1 MKTIA
6 IANQKGG
13 TGKTTTTYNLG
24 IALTQQGYR
33 VLMVDFDPQGNLS
46 CYCGIPPEKDLDQT
60 ITELLMKTSCEKPIG
75 NRECVYQTGRKE
87 AAARVDFI
95 PSNLRLAGFELAMGT
110 MMCREVLLKAC
121 LEQYNNQYDYCLIDC
136 SPSVGLLLTNALTA
150 ANEII
155 IPMQAQPFSVVGMSQ
170 LTSSIANVQRMRD
183 LLTAVKNERLYP
195 IIYVTAL
202 YGLRRSE
209 VLGLKWDSINFA
221 MQTLTIRHT
230 VARVTKVV
238 EKNKT
243 KNASSFR
250 SFPLT
255 DDAVRLFKILLQQEQ
270 YYRNHFG
277 KDYIIMEVSILLMQQ
292 IAQLFIVLLM
302 GYVVVKAGLLKA
314 SDSKIL
320 SVVFVYLVMPCV
332 VLNAFQID
340 DTPQIRTGLLYS
352 MGIAVGMHVVFL
364 VLNAIFKRPLKL
376 DVVEQVNIIYSN
388 AAALVIPLVQ
398 ALLGEEYVVYSCA
411 FVIVQLILLWTHASA
426 CLQEGA
432 KLEWKKILTN
442 VNLIAIVAGALLYL
456 LHISLPTPIV
466 STLSSVGAMIGPMGM
481 LLAGM
486 AIAEVPLKKVFCTPR
501 NYLPVAL
508 RLIVVPIIVLLLL
521 RVFHASDW
529 IADGKAILMTVYL
542 SAITP
547 SCATVTSMAQLYNR
561 DAAHS
566 SALYV
571 LSTLLSIMTMPL
583 MIGLFD
589 MLV

>member
-1 MKTIA
+1 
-6 IANQKGG
+6 
-13 TGKTTTTYNLG
+13 
-24 IALTQQGYR
+24 
-33 VLMVDFDPQGNLS
+33 
-46 CYCGIPPEKDLDQT
+46 
-60 ITELLMKTSCEKPIG
+60 
-75 NRECVYQTGRKE
+75 
-87 AAARVDFI
+87 
-95 PSNLRLAGFELAMGT
+95 
-110 MMCREVLLKAC
+110 
-121 LEQYNNQYDYCLIDC
+121 
-136 SPSVGLLLTNALTA
+136 
-150 ANEII
+150 
-155 IPMQAQPFSVVGMSQ
+155 
-170 LTSSIANVQRMRD
+170 
-183 LLTAVKNERLYP
+183 
-195 IIYVTAL
+195 
-202 YGLRRSE
+202 
-209 VLGLKWDSINFA
+209 
-221 MQTLTIRHT
+221 
-230 VARVTKVV
+230 
-238 EKNKT
+238 
-243 KNASSFR
+243 
-250 SFPLT
+250 
-255 DDAVRLFKILLQQEQ
+255 
-270 YYRNHFG
+270 
-277 KDYIIMEVSILLMQQ
+277 MEVSLLLMQQ

-314 SDSKIL
+314 SDSKVL

-364 VLNAIFKRPLKL
+364 ALDAAFHKQLKM
-376 DVVEQVNIIYSN
+376 DAVERVNVIYSN

-398 ALLGEEYVVYSCA
+398 ALLGSKYVVYSCA

-426 CLQEGA
+426 CLQGNT

-442 VNLIAIVAGALLYL
+442 INLIAIVVGALLYL
-456 LHISLPTPIV
+456 LHIALPTPIV
-466 STLSSVGAMIGPMGM
+466 STLSSVGNMIGPMGM

-486 AIAEVPLKKVFCTPR
+486 SIAEVPLKKVFCTVR
-501 NYLPVAL
+501 NYLPVAF

-571 LSTLLSIMTMPL
+571 LSTLLSIITMPL

-589 MLV
+589 LLV